1 MTVFGTKFVT
11 MKKGMNS
18 LRGLNYKLK
27 MMVISISGPSYIY
40 GDNMSVVLNAS
51 WPESLLR
58 KKSNSVCY
66 PLVHESVSVGE
77 SLVGHIPSNENAA
90 ESLMNRKVSTWSVIC
105 YMIFIMIINQQR
117 QSDMDHSQ
125 ASLSLLAIL
134 SILRGLKDVVILLP
148 WIFSQGGSVEPVL
161 GGLYIF

>member
-51 WPESLLR
+51 
-58 KKSNSVCY
+58 
-66 PLVHESVSVGE
+66 
-77 SLVGHIPSNENAA
+77 
-90 ESLMNRKVSTWSVIC
+90 
-105 YMIFIMIINQQR
+105 
-117 QSDMDHSQ
+117 
-125 ASLSLLAIL
+125 
-134 SILRGLKDVVILLP
+134 
-148 WIFSQGGSVEPVL
+148 
-161 GGLYIF
+161 